1 MNSLALE
8 VIKKA
13 PRPTTQSAI
22 TLTEHQRSI
31 FEQLLRFATAKP
43 PGCSQMAV
51 VKGYAGTGKTT
62 LVSKLICHLAE
73 LQDLHYSRIAIAAPT
88 NKAVKV
94 LREKIPTVQNM
105 TIEYGSIHS
114 FAGMRMIERE
124 NGEQECKKQGD
135 SKLHEYGLVII
146 DEASMISDDLFR
158 IVVSCIRTFTKVIF
172 VGDPAQLPPVGQGT
186 QSQVFQKVQMQATL
200 SEVVRQ
206 AQDNPII
213 RLSMAIR
220 EAIEANRIMSP
231 RDIASNLPSP
241 SEPANAC
248 LANGGQETII
258 NWTLYEINRA
268 VDCRIIAY
276 TNAQVT
282 RYNQEIHETLHGI
295 TECMFVP
302 GERVI
307 VHEQTE
313 ARSEFG
319 LATLHTSEELEVIA
333 VEQKNHPRWKDI
345 DAFHLTLK
353 RDNND
358 EVTCYFPA
366 DQDQLEQ
373 TISSTFKLWREY
385 KQATEAAQRNRN
397 PDWPMLEEQAKQH
410 SSKAWAMRKAF
421 ANLRHCYAI
430 TAHKSQGSTFDTAI
444 IDYNDLAKI
453 RTPFDFNRA
462 LYVAITRPRNNLAIV
477 I

>member
-1 MNSLALE
+1 MNFDFDITSCNNEPAE
-8 VIKKA
+8 KTIVI
-13 PRPTTQSAI
+13 
-22 TLTEHQRSI
+22 TEHQEAA
-31 FEQLLRFATAKP
+31 FKQLLAFVLGETKAA
-43 PGCSQMAV
+43 MFV
-51 VKGYAGTGKTT
+51 LKGFAGTGKTT
-62 LVSKLICHLAE
+62 LISALIGSLLKCN
-73 LQDLHYSRIAIAAPT
+73 DLSIAIAAPT

-94 LREKIPTVQNM
+94 LREKISQQIGSDTGA
-105 TIEYGSIHS
+105 ISFGSIHS
-114 FAGMRMIERE
+114 FLGLRMTERE
-124 NGEQECKKQGD
+124 SGEQECKREGT
-135 SKLHEYGLVII
+135 STIHEYNIVIV
-146 DEASMISDDLFR
+146 DEASMLSRDLFQLIASSLR
-158 IVVSCIRTFTKVIF
+158 NRTRVIF
-172 VGDPAQLPPVGQGT
+172 VGDPAQLPPVGARE
-186 QSQVFQKVQMQATL
+186 QSPVFDMIQIGASL
-200 SEVVRQ
+200 NEVVRQ

-276 TNAQVT
+276 TNAQVK

-333 VEQKNHPRWKDI
+333 VERKHHPRWQDI

-353 RDNND
+353 RDND
-358 EVTCYFPA
+358 SEVTCYFPA
-366 DQDQLEQ
+366 DPDQLEQ
-373 TISSTFKLWREY
+373 IISSTFKLWREY
-385 KQATEAAQRNRN
+385 KQATEVAQRNRN

-462 LYVAITRPRNNLAIV
+462 LYVAVTRPRSNLAIV